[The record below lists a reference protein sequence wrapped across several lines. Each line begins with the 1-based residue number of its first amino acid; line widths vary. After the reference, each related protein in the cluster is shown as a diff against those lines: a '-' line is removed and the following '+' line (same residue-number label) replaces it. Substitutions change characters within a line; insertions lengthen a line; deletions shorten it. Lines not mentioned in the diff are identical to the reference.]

1 LGSVSVLKSGNTLLK
16 REPAFM
22 APANYVCSNSMNAWK
37 FASRR
42 RPLARAPF
50 LTISATLLSA
60 WARAKRPI
68 PRGLPRRLPP
78 DGRFRANHLICWWSG
93 EDSNLLR
100 DAVSEVAHYFVR
112 VFYALGVDDKVL
124 DRLIERRG
132 HRVAFGL
139 LPVGATVPL
148 SSDGYQ
154 PDPRGGGAPLAA
166 WRARRTGTAGSTPG
180 RTSGRPMR
188 SGG

>member
-1 LGSVSVLKSGNTLLK
+1 
-16 REPAFM
+16 
-22 APANYVCSNSMNAWK
+22 MNAWK
-37 FASRR
+37 FASHR
-42 RPLARAPF
+42 RPLARPPF
-50 LTISATLLSA
+50 LTISANLLSA

-154 PDPRGGGAPLAA
+154 PDPRGGGAPPWPRGAPGGPVPRDRRPGAPVGALCGRAGKSPRINRRLFGLAI
-166 WRARRTGTAGSTPG
+166 
-180 RTSGRPMR
+180 
-188 SGG
+188 